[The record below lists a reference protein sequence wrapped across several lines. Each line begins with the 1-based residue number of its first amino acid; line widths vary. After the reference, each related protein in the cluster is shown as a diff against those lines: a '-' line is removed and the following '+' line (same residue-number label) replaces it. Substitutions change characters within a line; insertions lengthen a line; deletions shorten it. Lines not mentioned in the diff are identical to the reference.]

1 MKVVIWIVSD
11 LVLNES
17 IDGAS
22 LATQGNIV
30 NLKLFMKFGIYKIY
44 KKKKAQPTLA
54 LSNQQCSKRPLFIA
68 LYRINV
74 CWSSYSSLY
83 RTYS

>member
-44 KKKKAQPTLA
+44 KKKRSSTNFGSFQPAVLQKT
-54 LSNQQCSKRPLFIA
+54 SI
-68 LYRINV
+68 
-74 CWSSYSSLY
+74 YSIISH
-83 RTYS
+83 

>member
-44 KKKKAQPTLA
+44 KKKSSTNFGSFQPAVLQKT
-54 LSNQQCSKRPLFIA
+54 SI
-68 LYRINV
+68 
-74 CWSSYSSLY
+74 YSIISH
-83 RTYS
+83 